1 MTTMFREDNEKTAD
15 GKQTP
20 GPFSVRRILAFIL
33 ALASLGLFVTAILC
47 APQYG
52 WAVYI
57 PGGACLIAAILLLL
71 FTSWTD
77 VTACVAAWK
86 EK

>member
-1 MTTMFREDNEKTAD
+1 MTTMFREDNEKTPD

-20 GPFSVRRILAFIL
+20 GPLSMRRILAFSL
-33 ALASLGLFVTAILC
+33 AVASLGLFVTAILC

-57 PGGACLIAAILLLL
+57 PGASCLAAMIILLL
-71 FTSWTD
+71 FTTWTD
-77 VTACVAAWK
+77 ISAFAASWK
-86 EK
+86 GK